1 MRISDWSS
9 DVCSSDLE
17 LRIGRVTES
26 ILSRN
31 RGQRLEIPLGAGM
44 TMVRRRTLTSAA
56 RRELTRPALRTFFRI
71 AEIWSLSADEQ
82 AMLLGLSDIGT
93 LQRWR
98 RGGVSRLSRD
108 TLERISYVFG
118 IFKSI
123 NMILRSEEHTT
134 ELQSL

>member
-1 MRISDWSS
+1 
-9 DVCSSDLE
+9 
-17 LRIGRVTES
+17 
-26 ILSRN
+26 
-31 RGQRLEIPLGAGM
+31 M

-118 IFKSI
+118 IFKTI
-123 NMILRSEEHTT
+123 NMLLPRPERADAWMRAPNSAPTFPVRSALDRQNPGHDGGIFAVRSN
-134 ELQSL
+134 LC

>member
-1 MRISDWSS
+1 
-9 DVCSSDLE
+9 
-17 LRIGRVTES
+17 
-26 ILSRN
+26 
-31 RGQRLEIPLGAGM
+31 M

-98 RGGVSRLSRD
+98 SGGVSRLSRD

-123 NMILRSEEHTT
+123 NKLLSRPERADAWLRSTNSAPSFRGRSA
-134 ELQSL
+134 LDRKRVV